1 MSEYLSPGVYV
12 EEVSSGVKPI
22 EGVGTSTGA
31 FVGIAEKGP
40 IGQAVLI
47 TNWAQYVKVFGNF
60 LPDFYLSHAVYQ
72 FFKEGGTRCYVS
84 RTCHYDNVTEAR
96 TKTAKYSTEIL
107 KDKDGDNP
115 SMQILASS
123 EGIWGNKIRI
133 ETKISPGKPEDRF
146 DLIVKYEKEK
156 AKHESES
163 ADKEYEVVESYL
175 GLTISNVEDSI
186 NGKSS
191 FIKIEKHD
199 WEDGTKHGSG
209 KIPKEQMIM
218 LINGN
223 DGTYIEKD
231 GKKESTLKQTDF
243 IGDSSAQNGLHAFDP
258 IDINIVAI
266 PDKCGDRNAMQE
278 GFTYCQNRKDC
289 FFIADPPR
297 EITPLQV
304 VDFKSGTGDYAGNA
318 FNTSFGAL
326 YYPWVLVND
335 PLSGNPKYPVPPSGA
350 VVGTISH
357 VDVVRGVHKAP
368 AGTPD
373 GYLDSVVGIERLIT
387 KGEHD
392 VLNPTGINIIRKFPA
407 SGICI
412 WGARTLSADP
422 EWKYI
427 NIRRLFLYLE
437 ESIDLAS
444 QWVVFEPNSPSL
456 WGSVIRNLTAF
467 LTVVW
472 RNGALFGNTPDEA
485 FYVKVDAENN
495 PEETRNLG
503 QLIIEV
509 GVAPIRPAEFV
520 IIRISQKTLAK

>member
-47 TNWAQYVKVFGNF
+47 ANWTQYVKVFGNF

-84 RTCHYDNVTEAR
+84 RTCHYDNVSDAR
-96 TKTAKYSTEIL
+96 SKTAKYSTEIL
-107 KDKDGDNP
+107 KDAADKE
-115 SMQILASS
+115 SILISASS
-123 EGIWGNKIRI
+123 EGIWGNKICVV
-133 ETKISPGKPEDRF
+133 TKTSPGKPEDKKF

-156 AKHESES
+156 SKYEP
-163 ADKEYEVVESYL
+163 ADKKEYDIVESYP
-175 GLTISNVEDSI
+175 GLTISDVEDSI

-191 FIKIEKHD
+191 YIKIEKDD
-199 WEDGTKHGSG
+199 WDDGSKHGSG
-209 KIPKEQMIM
+209 EIPKEQVII
-218 LINGN
+218 LKNGN
-223 DGTYIEKD
+223 DGIYLEKD
-231 GKKESTLKQTDF
+231 GKKELTLKQTDF

-258 IDINIVAI
+258 MDINIVAI
-266 PDKCGDRNAMQE
+266 PDKCGDRNAMLD
-278 GFTYCQNRKDC
+278 GFNYCQARKDC
-289 FFIADPPR
+289 FFIADTPSD
-297 EITPLQV
+297 ITPLQAI
-304 VDFKSGTGDYAGNA
+304 DFKSGTGDHQGNA

-335 PLSGNPKYPVPPSGA
+335 PLTGNPRYPVPPSGA
-350 VVGTISH
+350 VAGTISH
-357 VDVVRGVHKAP
+357 VDTVRGVHKAP

-373 GYLDSVVGIERLIT
+373 GYLDSVVGIEKLIT

-392 VLNPTGINIIRKFPA
+392 VLNPAGINVIRKFPA
-407 SGICI
+407 SGVCI

-437 ESIDLAS
+437 DSIDLAS
-444 QWVVFEPNSPSL
+444 QWVVFEPNSPAL
-456 WGSVIRNLTAF
+456 WGSVTRNITAF
-467 LTVVW
+467 LLMVW
-472 RNGALFGNTPDEA
+472 RSGALFGSTPEEA

-495 PEETRNLG
+495 PEEVRNVG

-509 GVAPIRPAEFV
+509 GVAPVRPAEFV